1 MILKQ
6 SVWHKKGIW
15 FLIIFFVAIMKS
27 MMKLIFIYV
36 YGWIGLLLR
45 IALSRDDKIKN
56 TIVMSIRDMITQ
68 YFLCHDIIAA
78 KIVAMPVIIL
88 RMYILYIPDSVP
100 KNVMKGKKAIK
111 HINNFS
117 SMRLLIYY
125 YYWCD
130 KNRVSLKIV
139 K

>member
-1 MILKQ
+1 
-6 SVWHKKGIW
+6 
-15 FLIIFFVAIMKS
+15 
-27 MMKLIFIYV
+27 MKLIFIYV

-68 YFLCHDIIAA
+68 YFLCHDI
-78 KIVAMPVIIL
+78 VAMPVIIL

-125 YYWCD
+125 
-130 KNRVSLKIV
+130 
-139 K
+139 

>member
-78 KIVAMPVIIL
+78 KIVAMPV
-88 RMYILYIPDSVP
+88 
-100 KNVMKGKKAIK
+100 KNVHIVHSWFSAEKRYEREKSNKAYK
-111 HINNFS
+111 
-117 SMRLLIYY
+117 
-125 YYWCD
+125 
-130 KNRVSLKIV
+130 
-139 K
+139 